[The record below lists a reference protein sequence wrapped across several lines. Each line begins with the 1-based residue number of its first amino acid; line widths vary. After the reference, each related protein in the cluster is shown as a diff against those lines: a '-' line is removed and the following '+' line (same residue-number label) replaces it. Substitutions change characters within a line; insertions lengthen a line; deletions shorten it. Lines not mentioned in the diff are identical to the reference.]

1 MKIKNV
7 IGILVLVAVILA
19 VAVGS
24 VLGVNK
30 KAEKNSIGS
39 EKAMEIA
46 LADAGFEESEV
57 EKLKTKFGK
66 ENGQYVF
73 EVEFTKDG
81 RKYEYD
87 ILGSDGTILKNEVK
101 SEDDDFGKKG
111 NRKKE
116 QKETK
121 NKKEGLK
128 ESQREKIRE
137 KMEQREEREFR
148 DEREQRREER
158 EQSPNYDFEGL
169 REQIKNK
176 GPNKPGRE
184 RVDLEQAKE
193 IAVEDAGCDMAKV
206 KFIKAELDRDDRER
220 VFDIAFIY
228 NEVEYEYEISREDGK
243 ILSKEKDGKPERIT
257 RQREEREEDPR
268 DSRPFITIREAKDIA
283 SQHAGVTK
291 PEFSEAKLTN
301 DDGVLIYEIEF
312 TADNVKYEYEID
324 AVGGKVLD
332 FEKGKAE

>member
-7 IGILVLVAVILA
+7 IDILVLVAVILA

-39 EKAMEIA
+39 EKATEIA

-66 ENGQYVF
+66 ENGKYVF

-81 RKYEYD
+81 VKYEYD

-101 SEDDDFGKKG
+101 SEDEDFGKKE
-111 NRKKE
+111 NRKKKQKE

-121 NKKEGLK
+121 NKKEELK
-128 ESQREKIRE
+128 ESQREQIRE
-137 KMEQREEREFR
+137 KMEQREERE
-148 DEREQRREER
+148 
-158 EQSPNYDFEGL
+158 QSSKYDFESL
-169 REQIKNK
+169 REQIENK

-184 RVDLEQAKE
+184 RIDLEQAKE

-220 VFDIAFIY
+220 VFDIEFICD
-228 NEVEYEYEISREDGK
+228 EVEYEYEISREDGK
-243 ILSKEKDGKPERIT
+243 ILSKEKDGRPERVT
-257 RQREEREEDPR
+257 NKKEEREKREEDPR

-291 PEFSEAKLTN
+291 PNFSEAKLTN

-312 TADNVKYEYEID
+312 TADNVKYKYEID

-332 FEKGKAE
+332 FEKETAD